1 MLREVAQRR
10 WGDGQLVVALLL
22 IWQRTENV
30 AAELG
35 DPMHLARG
43 RRRLRVG
50 ANAIDIDAELT
61 PDFKRACVD
70 HVRCGGSLWPIT
82 TFDNPNR
89 MTHSSEQHR
98 GAQANRA
105 GTNDECVERGVAHQ
119 NNPWYEPPSRCK
131 LWPEMK
137 PAWAL
142 HRYAHA
148 SPTSSGRPSRF
159 AAID

>member
-70 HVRCGGSLWPIT
+70 HVCCGGALWPIAA
-82 TFDNPNR
+82 FDDPNR
-89 MTHSSEQHR
+89 MTHSGEQHR
-98 GAQANRA
+98 CAQANRA
-105 GTNDECVERGVAHQ
+105 GTNDECIERGLTHQ
-119 NNPWYEPPSRCK
+119 NNP
-131 LWPEMK
+131 
-137 PAWAL
+137 
-142 HRYAHA
+142 
-148 SPTSSGRPSRF
+148 
-159 AAID
+159 